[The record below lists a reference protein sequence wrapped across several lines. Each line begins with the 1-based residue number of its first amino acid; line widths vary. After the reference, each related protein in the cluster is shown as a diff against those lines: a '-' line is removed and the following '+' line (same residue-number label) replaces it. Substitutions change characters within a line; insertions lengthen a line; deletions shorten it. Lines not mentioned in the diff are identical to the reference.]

1 VVNDAAKCG
10 VGLIQSFSAVLS
22 LLLLNQKEQK
32 PLLLQIVEKHR
43 QKFPNAKKSTVVSEK

>member
-10 VGLIQSFSAVLS
+10 VGLIQSISAVLS
-22 LLLLNQKEQK
+22 LLLLNQEEQK

-43 QKFPNAKKSTVVSEK
+43 QNFPNAKKSTVVSEK